1 MQEEKEIN
9 IQKHNLVPKH
19 IKLTPEEKEKLLTSL
34 NISASQLPAIF
45 QKDPAIKEF
54 NAMPSDVFKIIR
66 NSPTSSEAIFYRVVV
81 HG

>member
-19 IKLTPEEKEKLLTSL
+19 IKLTAEEKEKLLTSL
-34 NISASQLPAIF
+34 NINASQLPAIF
-45 QKDPAIKEF
+45 QKDPAIKEV
-54 NAMPSDVFKIIR
+54 NAMPSDIIKIVR
-66 NSPTSSEAIFYRVVV
+66 QSPTSSEAIFYRVVV